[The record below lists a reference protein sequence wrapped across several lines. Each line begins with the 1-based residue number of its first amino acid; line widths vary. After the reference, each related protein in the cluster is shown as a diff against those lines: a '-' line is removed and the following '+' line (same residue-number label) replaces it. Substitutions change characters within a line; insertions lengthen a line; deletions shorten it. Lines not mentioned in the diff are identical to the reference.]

1 MIKGDKIKVAGGVG
15 KIKPPTASTT
25 PTPTTT
31 TTTTAPASFTAT
43 AVLLTSGTSYTVP
56 AGATS
61 MKAWAVG
68 AGHGSDY
75 NGLFGSA
82 SRGGSIAYKT
92 WSVSGGQ
99 SVAYIINTNP
109 QYQNGPP
116 SYSSTGS
123 SADTTV
129 TFNGQTIRGFFGFT
143 GGNPNDE
150 TAEDSGI
157 TWLQFS
163 GGDGF
168 ALGGGH
174 QTNGPDSGYYYRGG
188 AAGGNS
194 ASPSCGAGGYRR
206 NVLTDVSGLKAALTL
221 AGAKVTDDCNNPQA
235 FGNGGL
241 DSKFNG
247 VLSTGLGGGAINMQA
262 GNGAVILYFT

>member
-1 MIKGDKIKVAGGVG
+1 
-15 KIKPPTASTT
+15 
-25 PTPTTT
+25 
-31 TTTTAPASFTAT
+31 
-43 AVLLTSGTSYTVP
+43 
-56 AGATS
+56 

-68 AGHGSDY
+68 AGHGQTY
-75 NGLFGSA
+75 GGLAPNSA
-82 SRGGSIAYKT
+82 RGGSVSYKT

-99 SVAYIINTNP
+99 SVAYSINTNP

-116 SYSSTGS
+116 SYSATGS
-123 SADTTV
+123 TADTTV
-129 TFNGQTIRGFFGFT
+129 TFNGQTIRGLFGSSGPMF
-143 GGNPNDE
+143 GGNINDE
-150 TAEDSGI
+150 TSEGSGI

-163 GGDGF
+163 GGDGL

-221 AGAKVTDDCNNPQA
+221 AGAKVTDNCSDPQA

-247 VLSTGLGGGAINMQA
+247 VLSAGLGGGAINMQA